1 MKKQSH
7 VRGREHIKARGEKGM
22 LSPRKVKGIIVT
34 VCFIFGFG
42 MFSAANA
49 TIIGITPKSKEQDS
63 QAGGKQPPIVKEGG
77 SDNTTFYK
85 AEVDD
90 GSEEGLLSDSYTT
103 EFFNDPMDPAEATI
117 TYVSGQPVIDESF
130 DPLYL
135 AVKDGVGSYWFNL
148 RNLYQD
154 ISIDNEPTDPDP
166 AYSWNGTDT
175 LKLTGFWPGKG
186 AISYVSIVGKDGSSP
201 DEPGN
206 PIPEPA
212 TMLLLG
218 TGLIGVAGSRVRKAL
233 ATKAKE

>member
-1 MKKQSH
+1 
-7 VRGREHIKARGEKGM
+7 M

-34 VCFIFGFG
+34 VCFVLVFLVLPIG
-42 MFSAANA
+42 ANA
-49 TIIGITPKSKEQDS
+49 TIIGITPETSEGDYVDTHG
-63 QAGGKQPPIVKEGG
+63 AHPPVTPEGG
-77 SDNTTFYK
+77 SVTNTTFYK

-90 GSEEGLLSDSYTT
+90 GSEEGLFLGSYNT
-103 EFFNDPMDPAEATI
+103 EFFNDSDDPEDATI

-154 ISIDNEPTDPDP
+154 ISIGGDPTDPDP

-175 LKLTGFWPGKG
+175 LKLTGFWPGQG
-186 AISYVSIVGKDGSSP
+186 AISYVSIVGQEGSSP

-218 TGLIGVAGSRVRKAL
+218 TGLIGVAGSRFRKAL
-233 ATKAKE
+233 TTKTKQ